1 MNGNIIQ
8 HANTTKFL
16 GISIDKDLKW
26 KTHVYDVLR
35 KVSKTIGIMSKLKD
49 ILPTNILLILYNSLI
64 LPYISYCNIVWG
76 FCKQHLLNRILLLQK
91 RAVRIIC
98 HKPFLSHSRPLFLK
112 LNILPISLL
121 HDFQLCV
128 FMYSYYNNLLPKNF
142 CNIFQTNRDI
152 HRYNTRISADT
163 RAIYGHYSF
172 SNNIFLCKGPIIW
185 NKLPPNIK
193 QCNILQGFKRHLKL
207 HLMQKV

>member
-1 MNGNIIQ
+1 MNGQSIQ
-8 HANTTKFL
+8 HVNTTQFL

-35 KVSKTIGIMSKLKD
+35 KVSKIIGIMSKIKD
-49 ILPTNILLILYNSLI
+49 ILPQRILLILYNSLI
-64 LPYISYCNIVWG
+64 LPYISYCNIIWG
-76 FCKQHLLNRILLLQK
+76 FCKQHLLNRIFLLQK

-121 HDFQLCV
+121 HDFQLSI
-128 FMYSYYNNLLPKNF
+128 FMYSYYNNLLPNNF
-142 CNIFQTNRDI
+142 DNIFHTNRDV
-152 HRYNTRISADT
+152 HTYNTRNSADT

-172 SNNIFLCKGPIIW
+172 SNNIFLCKGPIVW
-185 NKLPPNIK
+185 NKLPQDIK
-193 QCNILQGFKRHLKL
+193 LCKTLQSFKRHLKL